1 MYAPYPVKVE
11 SILDVFSDAE
21 QIKLLKAI
29 ATERNNRDNIYTPL
43 FLMNKLNL
51 SRRDLDR
58 RMEKLITLGVVDM
71 INGIYSITQFG
82 KDIHEALIIV
92 EDAIKLDSRF
102 SSVDR
107 TKFANDIGN
116 EFFGRVTERFY

>member
-1 MYAPYPVKVE
+1 MYAPYPVKVK
-11 SILDVFSDAE
+11 SVLDVFSDAE
-21 QIKLLKAI
+21 QVNLLKAI
-29 ATERNNRDNIYTPL
+29 ATERNNKDNIYTPL

-51 SRRDLDR
+51 SRRDLNR

-71 INGIYSITQFG
+71 INGIYSITQLG

-92 EDAIKLDSRF
+92 EDAIKLNSR
-102 SSVDR
+102 VGNVET

-116 EFFGRVTERFY
+116 EFFSRVTERFY